1 MHGDR
6 DSVLFTA
13 VPERQKRERLEA
25 PPYTSFPVLLS
36 SYLGALTRGQGP
48 GDPQSPSTLPHLPP
62 GHRNLCS
69 PPRPQAPLIHSSFPS
84 SSAARP
90 FPLASRQH
98 NGLATLRFHDTRPPP
113 LLSIAGSQHF
123 HTVRPGYPAAAH
135 SHSCPAPRPKR
146 LLFANW
152 SHIPGRETLKLQC
165 WEGVELEGGVSFMFA
180 GERGFSL
187 ATGPGP
193 DSKWSPQLGAGGG
206 GVAGP
211 EFHPGSHDLLLPSSS
226 RPGREEAG
234 GVQLNPGFSSSPTAS
249 HQDLACL
256 GRTPRGG
263 RGQPASL

>member
-113 LLSIAGSQHF
+113 LLSITGSQHF
-123 HTVRPGYPAAAH
+123 HTVRPGTPQPLTLTAAGAQTQEAFI
-135 SHSCPAPRPKR
+135 C
-146 LLFANW
+146 
-152 SHIPGRETLKLQC
+152 KLEPHP
-165 WEGVELEGGVSFMFA
+165 WEGDLEAAVLGG
-180 GERGFSL
+180 G
-187 ATGPGP
+187 
-193 DSKWSPQLGAGGG
+193 GAGGG
-206 GVAGP
+206 GVIHVCWR
-211 EFHPGSHDLLLPSSS
+211 ERFLPSNWPWARQQVVPPAWGRRGRGS
-226 RPGREEAG
+226 RPGVPPWE
-234 GVQLNPGFSSSPTAS
+234 P
-249 HQDLACL
+249 
-256 GRTPRGG
+256 
-263 RGQPASL
+263 